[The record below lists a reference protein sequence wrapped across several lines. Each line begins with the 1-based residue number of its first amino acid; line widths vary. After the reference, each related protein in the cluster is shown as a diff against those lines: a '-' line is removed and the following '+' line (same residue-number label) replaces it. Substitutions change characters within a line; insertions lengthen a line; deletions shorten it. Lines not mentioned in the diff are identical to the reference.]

1 MATRVEEIYMKK
13 LLTGNEAIAQGAWEA
28 GVAYASAYPG
38 TPSTE
43 ILENIAEF
51 KEDIIAE
58 WAPNEKVALETAI
71 GASVIGARS
80 LSAMKMVGVNV
91 AADPLFSFA
100 YSGVNGGMVLVS
112 GDDPGCHSSQN
123 EQDNRYYAKFAKIAM
138 VEPSDSQEAKDMVKA
153 ALEISEQFDTPVLMR
168 ITTRIC
174 HSKSIVETGA
184 REVIQKKPYVRDVM
198 KYDLVPATARKRRV
212 AVEERL
218 QKLAVFTETTELNR
232 IEWNDKKIGIVT
244 SGIAYQYAQE
254 VFGATA
260 SYLKLGFTYPLPI
273 KKIRDFAD
281 QVETL
286 YVVEELE
293 PYLEEQMKA
302 AGIQCVGKEKIPAIG
317 ELTPDIVAIAL
328 RGDRIPCVEP
338 DLSLVVARPPLLCAG
353 CPHRGFFYEL
363 SKIKNLMVTGDIG
376 CYSLGGNEPLNA
388 KDTCICM
395 GASVSMGHG
404 VQKICDRTGDPTR
417 TVAVIGDSTFFHSG
431 MTSLLH
437 VAYNRSNTVTCIMDN
452 RITGMTGHQENP
464 GTGFTLQGMPTK
476 EANIPAIVK
485 ALGIDAVRVV
495 NPLDLKEVR
504 ETLAWALALDEP
516 SVIITRWPCVLKK
529 HSPQDNAEFGNYQCQ
544 CRVDESKCIGC
555 KMCIKTGCPAL
566 RFDNASRKTSIDAAQ
581 CIGCKVCLQ
590 VCPVKA
596 ISKVGE

>member
-1 MATRVEEIYMKK
+1 MKK

-28 GVAYASAYPG
+28 GVMYACAYPG

-43 ILENIAEF
+43 ILENIAEY
-51 KEDIIAE
+51 KGDIIAE
-58 WAPNEKVALETAI
+58 WAPNEKVALETAA
-71 GASVIGARS
+71 GASVFGARS
-80 LSAMKMVGVNV
+80 LAAMKMVGVNV

-112 GDDPGCHSSQN
+112 ADDPGCHSSQD

-138 VEPSDSQEAKDMVKA
+138 LEPSDSQEAKDMVKA

-174 HSKSIVETGA
+174 HSKSLVEIGT
-184 REVIQKKPYVRDVM
+184 RQHVPKRPYSRDVS

-212 AVEERL
+212 EVEKRIDR
-218 QKLAVFTETTELNR
+218 LAVFSETTDLNR
-232 IEWNDKKIGIVT
+232 IEWNDKKIGIVA
-244 SGIAYQYAQE
+244 SGVGYQYAQE
-254 VFGATA
+254 VFGVEA

-273 KKIRDFAD
+273 EKIRGFAAA
-281 QVETL
+281 VETL

-293 PYLEEQMKA
+293 PYIEEQLKA
-302 AGIQCVGKEKIPAIG
+302 AGIPCIGKTKVPGIG
-317 ELTPDIVAIAL
+317 ELTPDIIAKAL
-328 RGDRIPCVEP
+328 KGDSIPFVEA
-338 DLSLVVARPPLLCAG
+338 DLSQVVARPPLLCAG
-353 CPHRGFFYEL
+353 CPHRGFFCEL
-363 SKIKNLMVTGDIG
+363 SKIKNLMITGDIG

-404 VQKICDRTGDPTR
+404 VQKISDRTGDPTKV
-417 TVAVIGDSTFFHSG
+417 VAVIGDSTFFHSG

-437 VAYNRSNTVTCIMDN
+437 VAYNRSNTVTVIMDN

-464 GTGFTLQGMPTK
+464 GSGFTLQGMSTK
-476 EANIPAIVK
+476 IAYIPAIVK
-485 ALGIDAVRVV
+485 ALGIDAIRVV
-495 NPLDLKEVR
+495 NPLDLKESR
-504 ETLAWALALDEP
+504 EALAWALSLDEP

-529 HSPQDNAEFGNYQCQ
+529 YSDADKHEFGNYIGTCQ
-544 CRVDESKCIGC
+544 VDSAKCIGC

-566 RFDNASRKTSIDAAQ
+566 RFDKAAKKASIDAAQ
-581 CIGCKVCLQ
+581 CVGCKVCLQ

-596 ISKVGE
+596 ISKAGE

>member
-1 MATRVEEIYMKK
+1 MKK

-28 GVAYASAYPG
+28 GVMYACAYPG

-51 KEDIIAE
+51 KADIIAE
-58 WAPNEKVALETAI
+58 WAPNEKVALETAA
-71 GASVIGARS
+71 GASVFGARS
-80 LSAMKMVGVNV
+80 LAAMKMVGVNV

-100 YSGVNGGMVLVS
+100 YAGVNGGMVLVS
-112 GDDPGCHSSQN
+112 ADDPGCHSSQD

-138 VEPSDSQEAKDMVKA
+138 VEPSDSQEAKDMVRA
-153 ALEISEQFDTPVLMR
+153 AMEISEEYDTPVLMR

-174 HSKSIVETGA
+174 HSKSLVEIGS
-184 REVIQKKPYVRDVM
+184 RQEVGKRPYVRDIN

-212 AVEERL
+212 AVEKRVERL
-218 QKLAVFTETTELNR
+218 AEFSETTELNR
-232 IEWNDKKIGIVT
+232 VEWNDKKIGIVA
-244 SGIAYQYAQE
+244 SGVGYQYARE
-254 VFGATA
+254 VFGETA

-273 KKIRDFAD
+273 NKIRDFAA
-281 QVETL
+281 QVGTL

-293 PYLEEQMKA
+293 PYMEEQLQA
-302 AGIQCVGKEKIPAIG
+302 AGIACVGKAKVPKIG
-317 ELTPDIVAIAL
+317 ELTPDIIAKAL
-328 RGDRIPCVEP
+328 KGDNIPLVEADP
-338 DLSLVVARPPLLCAG
+338 SQIVARPPLLCAG

-363 SKIKNLMVTGDIG
+363 SKIKNLMITGDIG

-404 VQKICDRTGDPTR
+404 VQKISDRVGDATKV
-417 TVAVIGDSTFFHSG
+417 VAVIGDSTFFHSG

-437 VAYNRSNTVTCIMDN
+437 VTYNRSNTVSVIMDN

-476 EANIPAIVK
+476 IADIPAIVK
-485 ALGIDAVRVV
+485 ALGIDAIRVV
-495 NPLDLKEVR
+495 NPLDLKESR
-504 ETLAWALALDEP
+504 EALAWALSLDEP

-529 HSPQDNAEFGNYQCQ
+529 HSDADKQEFGNYIGTCQ
-544 CRVDESKCIGC
+544 INSAKCIGC

-566 RFDNASRKTSIDAAQ
+566 RFDKAAKKASIDATQ
-581 CIGCKVCLQ
+581 CVGCKVCLQ

>member
-1 MATRVEEIYMKK
+1 MKK

-28 GVAYASAYPG
+28 GISYASAYPG

-51 KEDIIAE
+51 KADIVAE

-80 LSAMKMVGVNV
+80 LAAMKMVGVNV

-100 YSGVNGGMVLVS
+100 YAGVNGGMVLVS
-112 GDDPGCHSSQN
+112 ADDPGCHSSQN
-123 EQDNRYYAKFAKIAM
+123 EQDNRHYAKFAKIAM
-138 VEPSDSQEAKDMVKA
+138 VEPSDSQEAKDMVRA
-153 ALEISEQFDTPVLMR
+153 ALEISEKFDTPVLMR

-174 HSKSIVETGA
+174 HSKSVVEVGT
-184 REVIQKKPYVRDVM
+184 RQEVAMKPYARNID
-198 KYDLVPATARKRRV
+198 KYDLVPVTARKRRV
-212 AVEERL
+212 AVEERI
-218 QKLAVFTETTELNR
+218 QKLMAFTETTELNR
-232 IEWNDKKIGIVT
+232 VEWNDKKIGIVT

-254 VFGATA
+254 VFGDTA
-260 SYLKLGFTYPLPI
+260 SYLKLGFTYPLPM
-273 KKIRDFAD
+273 KKIRAFAAEVD
-281 QVETL
+281 TL
-286 YVVEELE
+286 YVIEELE
-293 PYLEEQMKA
+293 PYMEEQIKA
-302 AGIQCVGKEKIPAIG
+302 AGIPCIGKEKIPAIG
-317 ELTPDIVAIAL
+317 ELTPDIVAKSL
-328 RGDRIPCVEP
+328 KGDQISCVEP
-338 DLSLVVARPPLLCAG
+338 DMTLVVGRPPLLCAG

-363 SKIKNLMVTGDIG
+363 SKLKNLMITGDIG

-404 VQKICDRTGDPTR
+404 VQKVLNRAGSDMR

-476 EANIPAIVK
+476 EADIPAIVR
-485 ALGIDAVRVV
+485 ALGIEAVRVV
-495 NPLDLKEVR
+495 NPLDLKEVH
-504 ETLAWALALDEP
+504 EVLSWALSLDEP

-529 HSPQDNAEFGNYQCQ
+529 HSPADLAEFGDYRGT
-544 CRVDESKCIGC
+544 CRVDETQCIGC
-555 KMCIKTGCPAL
+555 KMCVKTGCPAL
-566 RFDNASRKTSIDAAQ
+566 RFDKAAKKVSIDATQ
-581 CIGCKVCLQ
+581 CVGCRVCLQ

>member
-1 MATRVEEIYMKK
+1 MKT

-28 GVAYASAYPG
+28 GVMYASAYPG

-58 WAPNEKVALETAI
+58 WAPNEKVALEAAI
-71 GASVIGARS
+71 GVSVIGGRA

-100 YSGVNGGMVLVS
+100 YSGVNGGFVLVS
-112 GDDPGCHSSQN
+112 ADDPGCHSSQD
-123 EQDNRYYAKFAKIAM
+123 EQDNRWYAKFAKIGM

-153 ALEISEQFDTPVLMR
+153 ALEISEQYDTPVLMR
-168 ITTRIC
+168 VTTRIC
-174 HSKSIVETGA
+174 HSKSLVETGTRA
-184 REVIQKKPYVRDVM
+184 VVAKRAYQRNVQ
-198 KYDLVPATARKRRV
+198 KYDLVPATARKRRI

-218 QKLAVFTETTELNR
+218 QKLADFTENTDLNR
-232 IEWNDKKIGIVT
+232 IEWQDRRIGIVT
-244 SGIAYQYAQE
+244 SGIAYQYARE
-254 VFGATA
+254 VFGDQV
-260 SYLKLGFTYPLPI
+260 SYLKLGFTYPLPL
-273 KKIRDFAD
+273 KKIRTFAAAVD
-281 QVETL
+281 VL

-293 PYLEEQMKA
+293 PYLEEQIKA
-302 AGIQCVGKEKIPAIG
+302 AGIPCIGKDKIPGIG
-317 ELTPDIVAIAL
+317 ELTPDLVARGL
-328 RGDRIPCVEP
+328 RGEEPRIPQP
-338 DLSLVVARPPLLCAG
+338 DLSQVVGRPPLLCAG

-404 VQKICDRTGDPTR
+404 VQKIFERTGEPSR

-437 VAYNRSNTVTCIMDN
+437 VAYNRSNVVTCIMDN
-452 RITGMTGHQENP
+452 RTTGMTGHQENP
-464 GTGFTLQGMPTK
+464 GTGLTLQGEP
-476 EANIPAIVK
+476 ARAADIPAIVR
-485 ALGIDAVRVV
+485 ALGIDAVRTV
-495 NPLDLKEVR
+495 NPLNLAEVR
-504 ETLAWALALDEP
+504 DALAWALALAEP
-516 SVIITRWPCVLKK
+516 AVIITRWPCVLKK
-529 HSPQDNAEFGNYQCQ
+529 MSQQDHSEFGEVRTICA
-544 CRVDESKCIGC
+544 VDPEKCIGC
-555 KMCIKTGCPAL
+555 QKCIKTGCPAL
-566 RFDNASRKTSIDAAQ
+566 RFNKAARITSIDSGQ
-581 CIGCKVCLQ
+581 CTGCTVCLQ

-596 ISKVGE
+596 ISKAGE

>member
-1 MATRVEEIYMKK
+1 MKK

-28 GVAYASAYPG
+28 GVSYASAYPG

-51 KEDIIAE
+51 KADIIAE
-58 WAPNEKVALETAI
+58 WAPNEKVAMETAI
-71 GASVIGARS
+71 GASIIGARS

-100 YSGVNGGMVLVS
+100 YSGVNAGMVLVS

-123 EQDNRYYAKFAKIAM
+123 EQDNRHYAKFAKIAM

-153 ALEISEQFDTPVLMR
+153 ALEISEQFDTPVLLR

-174 HSKSIVETGA
+174 HSKSIVEIGPRQT
-184 REVIQKKPYVRDVM
+184 VPKKPYKRDVQ

-212 AVEERL
+212 AVEERIN
-218 QKLAVFTETTELNR
+218 KLRAFAETTELNR
-232 IEWNDKKIGIVT
+232 VEWNEKKIGIVT
-244 SGIAYQYAQE
+244 SGIAYQYAKE
-254 VFGATA
+254 VFGGAA

-273 KKIRDFAD
+273 EKIREFAAE
-281 QVETL
+281 VETL
-286 YVVEELE
+286 YVIEELE
-293 PYLEEQMKA
+293 PYLEEQIKA
-302 AGIQCVGKEKIPAIG
+302 AGIPCVGKEKIPAIG
-317 ELTPDIVAIAL
+317 ELTPDIVAKAL
-328 RGDRIPCVEP
+328 RGDPIPSIDP
-338 DLSLVVARPPLLCAG
+338 DLALVVGRPPLLCAG

-363 SKIKNLMVTGDIG
+363 SKVKNLMVTGDIG

-404 VQKICDRTGDPTR
+404 AQKILDRTGDPTR

-476 EANIPAIVK
+476 AADIPAIVR
-485 ALGIDAVRVV
+485 ALGIDEVRVI
-495 NPLDLKEVR
+495 NPLDLKAVR
-504 ETLAWALALDEP
+504 EALIWALALDVP

-529 HSPQDNAEFGNYQCQ
+529 HSPQDHSEFGDYQGKCF
-544 CRVDESKCIGC
+544 VDEAKCIGC

-566 RFDNASRKTSIDAAQ
+566 RFDKSAKKVKIDAAQ
-581 CIGCKVCLQ
+581 CVGCKVCLQ
-590 VCPVKA
+590 VCPVNA

>member
-1 MATRVEEIYMKK
+1 MKK

-28 GVAYASAYPG
+28 GVAYAAAYPG

-43 ILENIAEF
+43 ILENLAEF
-51 KEDIIAE
+51 KADIVAE

-71 GASVIGARS
+71 GASVFGVRS
-80 LSAMKMVGVNV
+80 LAAMKMVGVNV

-112 GDDPGCHSSQN
+112 ADDPGCHSSQN
-123 EQDNRYYAKFAKIAM
+123 EQDNRHYAKFAKIAM

-153 ALEISEQFDTPVLMR
+153 AMEISEAYDTPVLMR
-168 ITTRIC
+168 ITTRVC
-174 HSKSIVETGA
+174 HSKSIVETGERQSVA
-184 REVIQKKPYVRDVM
+184 KRPYVRDIN

-218 QKLAVFTETTELNR
+218 QKLTVFTEQTDLNR
-232 IEWNDKKIGIVT
+232 IEWNDKKIGIVA
-244 SGIAYQYAQE
+244 SGISYQYAKD
-254 VFGATA
+254 VFGDSA

-273 KKIRDFAD
+273 QKIKAFAAE
-281 QVETL
+281 VGVV
-286 YVVEELE
+286 YVVEEVE
-293 PYLEEQMKA
+293 PYIEEQMKA
-302 AGIQCVGKEKIPAIG
+302 AGIACIGKEKVPAIG
-317 ELTPDIVAIAL
+317 ELTPDIVAKAL
-328 RGDRIPCVEP
+328 RGDQIPCVEP
-338 DLSLVVARPPLLCAG
+338 DMAKVVGRPPLLCAG

-376 CYSLGGNEPLNA
+376 CYSLGGNAPLNA

-395 GASVSMGHG
+395 GASISMGHG
-404 VQKICDRTGDPTR
+404 VQKVASRIGDATR

-437 VAYNRSNTVTCIMDN
+437 VAYNRSNTVSVIMDN

-476 EANIPAIVK
+476 IADIPTIVR
-485 ALGIDAVRVV
+485 ALGIDEVRVV
-495 NPLDLKEVR
+495 NPLDLKESR
-504 ETLAWALALDEP
+504 EALAWALSLDVP
-516 SVIITRWPCVLKK
+516 SVIVTRWPCVLKK
-529 HSPQDNAEFGNYQCQ
+529 HSDADKTEFGDYRGTCK
-544 CRVDESKCIGC
+544 VDEAKCIGC
-555 KMCIKTGCPAL
+555 KMCVKTGCPAL
-566 RFDNASRKTSIDAAQ
+566 RFDKEAKKVSIDATQ
-581 CIGCKVCLQ
+581 CVGCKVCLQ

>member
-1 MATRVEEIYMKK
+1 MKK

-28 GVAYASAYPG
+28 GVMYACAYPG

-43 ILENIAEF
+43 ILENIAEY
-51 KEDIIAE
+51 KGDILAE
-58 WAPNEKVALETAI
+58 WAPNEKVALETAA
-71 GASVIGARS
+71 GASVFGARS
-80 LSAMKMVGVNV
+80 LAAMKMVGVNV

-100 YSGVNGGMVLVS
+100 YAGVNGGMVLVS
-112 GDDPGCHSSQN
+112 ADDPGCHSSQD

-174 HSKSIVETGA
+174 HSKSLVEIGS
-184 REVIQKKPYVRDVM
+184 RQEVGKRPYVRNIN

-212 AVEERL
+212 EVEKRIE
-218 QKLAVFTETTELNR
+218 KLTVFSETTELNY
-232 IEWNDKKIGIVT
+232 IEWNDKKVGVVA
-244 SGIAYQYAQE
+244 SGVGYQYAQE
-254 VFGATA
+254 VFGADA

-273 KKIRDFAD
+273 KKIRDFAAA
-281 QVETL
+281 VGTL

-293 PYLEEQMKA
+293 PFIEEQLQA
-302 AGIQCVGKEKIPAIG
+302 AGIACIGKAKVPRIG
-317 ELTPDIVAIAL
+317 ELTPDILAKAL
-328 RGDRIPCVEP
+328 KGETIPCVEA
-338 DLSLVVARPPLLCAG
+338 DLSQVVARPPLLCAG

-363 SKIKNLMVTGDIG
+363 SKIKNLMITGDIG

-404 VQKICDRTGDPTR
+404 VQKISDRVGDATKV
-417 TVAVIGDSTFFHSG
+417 VAVIGDSTFFHSG

-437 VAYNRSNTVTCIMDN
+437 VAYNRSNTVTVIMDN

-476 EANIPAIVK
+476 IADIPAIVK
-485 ALGIDAVRVV
+485 ALGIDSIRVV
-495 NPLDLKEVR
+495 NPLDLKESR
-504 ETLAWALALDEP
+504 EALAWALSLDEP

-529 HSPQDNAEFGNYQCQ
+529 HSAADKQEFGNYIGTCQ
-544 CRVDESKCIGC
+544 IDSVKCIGC

-566 RFDNASRKTSIDAAQ
+566 RFDKATKKASIDATQ
-581 CIGCKVCLQ
+581 CVGCKVCLQ